1 MSGVDAPVTLDLW
14 VDAHRRSPRSGQV
27 SSYGGADEGPGA
39 FVHRLVLVVLV
50 SILAGVLAAGAFFP
64 VVGGLGLAARAGAE
78 SFLSLPDELRDGP
91 LPVRSRILAADGRT
105 VLATIF
111 FNENRVLA
119 PITQMPAH
127 LQRAILAI
135 EDSRFYQH
143 AGVDLRGL
151 TRAFVKNQQAGE
163 VTQGGSTITQ
173 QYVKNVLIES
183 AVERADVVRA
193 TERSTTRKL
202 REAKFALALEQR
214 YSKREILEKY
224 LNIAYF
230 GQGVYGV
237 GTAAQHYFS
246 KRVETLN
253 LGEAALL
260 AGLVKNPALYD
271 PTKNPE
277 ESAAR
282 RDLVLTVMERE
293 AFISKAEATAA
304 KAVPLAKMLRVSK
317 LRSECGATIAPF
329 FCAYVRDALIDDE
342 RLGATTAERVA
353 RVFQGGLT
361 IRTTLVPTLQKAAQA
376 ALDTTLTPK
385 DRTRAAAVAVVVQ
398 PGTGHVLAM
407 ASNQVYGKLP
417 GQTEVNHALG
427 GAQGIQAGS
436 TFKTFILAAAVKQGI
451 PLSLALNSPGQIC
464 STFND
469 SGPNACPGR
478 RYRVTNF
485 GGRGSGFGVI
495 NLAKATASSVN
506 TYFIQLEERTGLDR
520 PHALAQAMGI
530 TSFDFAKRKNPSM
543 VLGSNEVSPL
553 EMAEAYATLAAR
565 GKHCP
570 ATGVTSITEPG
581 GSELL
586 VQDVNPCRQVLEP
599 EDADAVTAMLRGV
612 ITSGSGKSADI
623 GRPAAG
629 KTGTSQDSGSAWFI
643 GYTPDLATAVA
654 MAHPDKPVRFPL
666 VNFKGVRAVTGGSF
680 PAKIWKSVM
689 AAAHAGLPIRTFTD
703 PLESAF
709 RGKRV
714 GVPDL
719 RELDPTEATKVLS
732 DLGLKALVSRTPVAA
747 FPIASGL
754 VGATSPG
761 AGAEVAI
768 GSAVQLFL
776 SNGKAPPP
784 PVVTSPTPTP
794 SASASPATPP
804 SGRPVPSA
812 SSAPSASTAAQPS
825 PTPSCNKPRCPSR
838 TPSPAP
844 SGTAEP

>member
-1 MSGVDAPVTLDLW
+1 M
-14 VDAHRRSPRSGQV
+14 
-27 SSYGGADEGPGA
+27 SSYGGADEGTGA
-39 FVHRLVLVVLV
+39 FVHRVVLVVLV

-91 LPVRSRILAADGRT
+91 LPIRSRILAADGKT
-105 VLATIF
+105 VLADIF
-111 FNENRVLA
+111 FNENRILA
-119 PITQMPAH
+119 PISQMPAH

-135 EDSRFYQH
+135 EDNRFYQH
-143 AGVDLRGL
+143 AGVDFRGL
-151 TRAFVKNQQAGE
+151 TRAFVKNQQAGQ

-183 AVERADVVRA
+183 ATERADVVRA

-214 YSKREILEKY
+214 YSKRQILEKY

-246 KRVETLN
+246 KKVGSLN

-260 AGLVKNPALYD
+260 AGMVKNPTLYD
-271 PTKNPE
+271 PTKNPAE
-277 ESAAR
+277 ATAR
-282 RDLVLTVMERE
+282 RDLVLSVMQRE
-293 AFISKAEATAA
+293 TFITKADELGA
-304 KAVPLAKMLRVSK
+304 KAVPLKAMLRPTK
-317 LRSECGATIAPF
+317 LRSECGTTIAPF
-329 FCAYVRDALIDDE
+329 FCSYVRDALIDDE
-342 RLGATTAERVA
+342 RLGATTAQRIA

-361 IRTTLVPTLQKAAQA
+361 IRTTLVPTLQKTAQA
-376 ALDTTLTPK
+376 ALDSTLTPQ
-385 DRTRAAAVAVVVQ
+385 DRKRAAAVAVVVQ

-464 STFND
+464 SSFKDN
-469 SGPNACPGR
+469 GPNRCPGD

-530 TSFDFAKRKNPSM
+530 TSFDFAKRKHPSM

-570 ATGVTSITEPG
+570 ATGVTSVTEPG

-586 VQDVNPCRQVLEP
+586 VSAVNPCRQVLTP

-666 VNFKGVRAVTGGSF
+666 VRFKGVRAVTGGSF
-680 PAKIWKSVM
+680 PAQIWKAVM
-689 AAAHAGLPIRTFTD
+689 GPAHAGLPVRSFVE
-703 PLESAF
+703 PLPEAF
-709 RGKRV
+709 RGKRA

-719 RELDPTEATKVLS
+719 RELDPTEATKILAG
-732 DLGLKALVSRTPVAA
+732 LGLKGVISRTRVAA

-754 VGATSPG
+754 IGATSPG
-761 AGAEVAI
+761 PGAEVAI
-768 GSAVQLFL
+768 GSSVQLFL
-776 SNGKAPPP
+776 SNGQAPPLVILP
-784 PVVTSPTPTP
+784 SPTPSPSPSPTASAVAAPTPTP
-794 SASASPATPP
+794 SPTSAASPAPP
-804 SGRPVPSA
+804 SSPPPS
-812 SSAPSASTAAQPS
+812 PSPSPTCDKRRCSS
-825 PTPSCNKPRCPSR
+825 PTPSPSASQ
-838 TPSPAP
+838 T
-844 SGTAEP
+844 G

>member
-1 MSGVDAPVTLDLW
+1 M
-14 VDAHRRSPRSGQV
+14 
-27 SSYGGADEGPGA
+27 
-39 FVHRLVLVVLV
+39 VLVVLV

-91 LPVRSRILAADGRT
+91 LPVRSRILAADGKT

-111 FNENRVLA
+111 FNENRILA

-151 TRAFVKNQQAGE
+151 TRAFVKNQQAGQ

-183 AVERADVVRA
+183 AAGREDVVRA

-246 KRVETLN
+246 KRVETLD
-253 LGEAALL
+253 LGESALL
-260 AGLVKNPALYD
+260 AGMVKNPTLYD
-271 PTKNPE
+271 PTKNPK
-277 ESAAR
+277 ESVAR
-282 RDLVLTVMERE
+282 RNLVLTVMERE
-293 AFISKAEATAA
+293 TFISAADAAAA

-342 RLGATTAERVA
+342 RLGATPTDRIA

-361 IRTTLVPTLQKAAQA
+361 IRTTLVPAVQQAAQA
-376 ALDTTLTPK
+376 ALDKNLVPA
-385 DRTRAAAVAVVVQ
+385 DRKRAAAVAVVVQ

-407 ASNQVYGKLP
+407 ASNQVYGKAP

-427 GAQGIQAGS
+427 GTQGIQAGS

-451 PLSLALNSPGQIC
+451 PLSLALNSPGQVC
-464 STFND
+464 STFKDN
-469 SGPNACPGR
+469 GPNACPGQ

-495 NLAKATASSVN
+495 DLAKATASSVN

-643 GYTPDLATAVA
+643 GYTPDLAAAVA
-654 MAHPDKPVRFPL
+654 MAHPDKPVKFPL

-689 AAAHAGLPIRTFTD
+689 GAAHAGIPVHTFID
-703 PLESAF
+703 PPDSVY

-719 RELDPTEATKVLS
+719 RELEPADAQKILAA
-732 DLGLKALVSRTPVAA
+732 LGLKGVVSRTPVAA

-754 VGATSPG
+754 IGATNPA
-761 AGAEVAI
+761 AGAEVGVGAT
-768 GSAVQLFL
+768 VQLFL
-776 SNGKAPPP
+776 SNGQAPPP
-784 PVVTSPTPTP
+784 PIIASPTPTP
-794 SASASPATPP
+794 TPSGSVSPGASPSALGGPTPSGSPAPPP
-804 SGRPVPSA
+804 SRSP
-812 SSAPSASTAAQPS
+812 QPS
-825 PTPSCNKPRCPSR
+825 PSPTCDKRRCP
-838 TPSPAP
+838 TPSPTRAP
-844 SGTAEP
+844 